1 LQIKYGKYIIN
12 MSDNTAINDQFREF
26 LTLNNELVDLRKMVN
41 DKKKLVD
48 KLEKTIKSYMTANNM
63 DSIAMNEG
71 EIVLYSRKV
80 NQSFK
85 KEALIETLHE
95 QLNDQNKAEE
105 LTQSIMQ
112 NKKFVMEEKLKA
124 VMKKKK

>member
-1 LQIKYGKYIIN
+1 